1 MLELSTKDSRLRLL
15 SRGTMEVSAQATPT
29 AHVEA
34 RLEGPDRPTA
44 FEGEVPAGL
53 AIARRMLI

>member
-1 MLELSTKDSRLRLL
+1 MLEVSSKDSRLRLL
-15 SRGTMEVSAQATPT
+15 SRGAMEVRAQATPA

-34 RLEGPDRPTA
+34 GLEGPDRPTA
-44 FEGEVPAGL
+44 FEGEVPAL